1 MVRVTGCVLLSALAA
16 TITMDLTTAF
26 APLSSSTQLRKRTS
40 PVVEIGEVSD
50 TMLMT
55 GGAAAA
61 IVATHP
67 LWLQALGIKEPSES
81 EQVGYDDKEEK
92 EEVREYFNKVGFE
105 RWNKIYSESDEVNKV
120 QLDIRDG
127 HQETIDTVLEWVDQD
142 KASVEGKSYCDLGCG
157 VGSLAIPLAQRGASV
172 SASDISSSMASE
184 AARRA
189 EELGVTTAKFEASDL
204 ESVSGEYD
212 TVTCIDVMI
221 HYPTEK
227 MSDMVKHVASL
238 STDRV
243 LVSFAPK
250 TPQYVLLKKVGE
262 LFPGPSKT
270 TRAYLHPEQS
280 VRAALEEAGF
290 KVKRSKLTKTNFYFS
305 TLLEAQKV

>member
-1 MVRVTGCVLLSALAA
+1 MRSEGQGHRTLVLLLLALRSMLHRVQQQ
-16 TITMDLTTAF
+16 I
-26 APLSSSTQLRKRTS
+26 SSLRFPAHCRQNQRLGQAKR
-40 PVVEIGEVSD
+40 GR
-50 TMLMT
+50 
-55 GGAAAA
+55 AK
-61 IVATHP
+61 H
-67 LWLQALGIKEPSES
+67 
-81 EQVGYDDKEEK
+81 
-92 EEVREYFNKVGFE
+92 
-105 RWNKIYSESDEVNKV
+105 
-120 QLDIRDG
+120 
-127 HQETIDTVLEWVDQD
+127 
-142 KASVEGKSYCDLGCG
+142 
-157 VGSLAIPLAQRGASV
+157 ASV